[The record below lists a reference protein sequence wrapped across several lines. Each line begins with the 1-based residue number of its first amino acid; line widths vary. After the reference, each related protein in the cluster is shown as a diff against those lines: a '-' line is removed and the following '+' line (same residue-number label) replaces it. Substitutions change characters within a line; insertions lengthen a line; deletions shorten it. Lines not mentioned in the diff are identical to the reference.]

1 MAKKAKDKPDT
12 CIGPT
17 GPTGPSCG
25 VGPIGPTGPSYGISS
40 QANVF
45 TNQRAL
51 AIWSD
56 SLNRLS
62 KAETG
67 DVQEIAAAQMEILS
81 TYYNVGIMHSNRS
94 FKSASIAAG
103 AGLVFFI
110 LVIAY
115 SILNPQENV
124 VSIATL
130 GATLSGF
137 ISAICFYLY
146 NKSTSQ
152 LSGFH
157 EKLYM
162 IQRYLL
168 ANSMCEGLNGKDK
181 DETRSAI
188 IKQLAN
194 VPMPQHDPIP
204 TPETE

>member
-1 MAKKAKDKPDT
+1 MDEKTKDPDKSKT
-12 CIGPT
+12 RTIIIQPT
-17 GPTGPSCG
+17 DQ
-25 VGPIGPTGPSYGISS
+25 VSS
-40 QANVF
+40 H
-45 TNQRAL
+45 TS
-51 AIWSD
+51 IYSD
-56 SLNRLS
+56 LIPFGGSLDRLS

-67 DVQEIAAAQMEILS
+67 NVQEIAAAQMEILS
-81 TYYNVGIMHSNRS
+81 NYYSVGIEQSNRS

-103 AGLVFFI
+103 AGLIFFI
-110 LVIAY
+110 VVIAY
-115 SILNPQENV
+115 SMWKPQDNI
-124 VSIATL
+124 VSIAAL
-130 GATLSGF
+130 GTALSGF
-137 ISAICFYLY
+137 ISGICFYLY

-162 IQRYLL
+162 MQRYLL

-204 TPETE
+204 TPETQ